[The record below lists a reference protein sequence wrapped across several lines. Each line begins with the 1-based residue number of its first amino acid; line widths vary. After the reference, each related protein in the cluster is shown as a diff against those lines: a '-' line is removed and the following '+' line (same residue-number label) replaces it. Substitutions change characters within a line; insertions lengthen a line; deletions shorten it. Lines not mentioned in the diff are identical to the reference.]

1 MFLIEKDVLLFTP
14 NIRFYGAQ
22 ITWRN
27 IFSVSSLCHGKRQF
41 PLSRIFF
48 DYNNILISIKKDRA
62 QP

>member
-48 DYNNILISIKKDRA
+48 LTITTF
-62 QP
+62 